1 MQSCQVRTDLA
12 LEARESIPKSEE
24 HMEGIKVEEYHLEK
38 GDILVTK
45 VMIETRNASRLMG
58 KPMGSY
64 VTIEAPTMAE
74 PDEDFHQ
81 EISECLKAELR
92 NMLPRGE
99 KELSILIVGLGNRA
113 VTADALGPLVLD
125 NLYINRHL
133 VKEYG
138 KAALTMGQGKVWP
151 KECGEDGGERVMEQ
165 EQQEGRQEVSRGEI
179 LHLVSSLEPGVM
191 AKTGME
197 TAEIIKGVIQE
208 TCPDCVI
215 AIDALAARSIKRL
228 SRTVQ
233 IASTGIWPGSGVGN
247 HRHALTEETLGVPVI
262 GIGVPLVVDAAT
274 IVGDAL
280 DKLLSE
286 NEEYHQLRYIG
297 KHRNS
302 FAELNNMYM
311 TGKDID
317 AIVKRVSYTV
327 SEGINRALCTS

>member
-1 MQSCQVRTDLA
+1 MRTDLA
-12 LEARESIPKSEE
+12 LEAHESAPKEQE
-24 HMEGIKVEEYHLEK
+24 HIQGVRVEEYELEDR
-38 GDILVTK
+38 DILVTK
-45 VMIETRNASRLMG
+45 VLIETKNASRLLG

-74 PDEDFHQ
+74 PDEDYHR
-81 EISECLKAELR
+81 EISECLRDELR
-92 NMLPRGE
+92 NMLPVTSGDK
-99 KELSILIVGLGNRA
+99 KEQSFLIVGLGNRA

-138 KAALTMGQGKVWP
+138 KVAL
-151 KECGEDGGERVMEQ
+151 D
-165 EQQEGRQEVSRGEI
+165 SALLNI
-179 LHLVSSLEPGVM
+179 VSSIEPGVM

-197 TAEIIKGVIQE
+197 TAEIIKGVIEE
-208 TCPDCVI
+208 TQPDYVI
-215 AIDALAARSIKRL
+215 AIDALAARSVKRL
-228 SRTVQ
+228 SRTIQ

-262 GIGVPLVVDAAT
+262 AIGVPLVVDAAT
-274 IVGDAL
+274 IVGDAM

-286 NEEYHQLRYIG
+286 NEEFEELKYIG
-297 KHRNS
+297 NHRNKIS
-302 FAELNNMYM
+302 ELNNMYM

-327 SEGINRALCTS
+327 SEGINLALIG

>member
-1 MQSCQVRTDLA
+1 MMENCQVRTDLA
-12 LEARESIPKSEE
+12 LEARESIPKARE
-24 HMEGIKVEEYHLEK
+24 HMEGIRVEEYHLEK
-38 GDILVTK
+38 EDILVTK
-45 VMIETRNASRLMG
+45 VMIETRNASKLMG

-81 EISECLKAELR
+81 EISECLKTEIR
-92 NMLPRGE
+92 KMLPME
-99 KELSILIVGLGNRA
+99 DKELSVLIVGLGNRA

-138 KAALTMGQGKVWP
+138 KVALTMGQSRERMKGS
-151 KECGEDGGERVMEQ
+151 EDSTRKSEEGQEEQ
-165 EQQEGRQEVSRGEI
+165 PEDF
-179 LHLVSSLEPGVM
+179 LYLVSSLEPGVM

-208 TCPDCVI
+208 TRPDCVI

-247 HRHALTEETLGVPVI
+247 HRHALTKETLGVPVI

-280 DKLLSE
+280 EKLLSE
-286 NEEYHQLRYIG
+286 NEEYDQLRYIG

-327 SEGINRALCTS
+327 SEGINRALTIAG

>member
-1 MQSCQVRTDLA
+1 MMDNCQVRTDLA
-12 LEARESIPKSEE
+12 LEARESIPQAKE
-24 HMEGIKVEEYHLEK
+24 HAEGIRVEEYHLEE

-45 VMIETRNASRLMG
+45 VSIETKNASKLMG

-81 EISECLKAELR
+81 EISECLKKELQ
-92 NMLPRGE
+92 NMLALGE
-99 KELSILIVGLGNRA
+99 KELSVLIVGLGNRA

-138 KAALTMGQGKVWP
+138 KVALKVGQSS
-151 KECGEDGGERVMEQ
+151 
-165 EQQEGRQEVSRGEI
+165 QQEGG
-179 LHLVSSLEPGVM
+179 LHLISSLEPGVM

-197 TAEIIKGVIQE
+197 TAEIIKGVIEE
-208 TCPDCVI
+208 THPDCVI
-215 AIDALAARSIKRL
+215 AIDALAARSVKRL
-228 SRTVQ
+228 SRTIQ

-247 HRHALTEETLGVPVI
+247 HRHALTKETLGVPVI

-280 DKLLSE
+280 DKLLCE
-286 NEEYHQLRYIG
+286 NEEYEQLRYIG

-302 FAELNNMYM
+302 FVELNNMYM

-327 SEGINRALCTS
+327 SEGINRALACALT